1 MATKEE
7 QETTV
12 THIASDNVVRVYT
25 AVPKHIRR
33 LERDSR
39 ATRLEVWTNDSDL
52 GIEAATYEIPKSD
65 FDPLGGFK
73 RRSTPMSPE
82 RRQAA
87 AERLARARSTRSET
101 V

>member
-1 MATKEE
+1 MATKDER
-7 QETTV
+7 ETTV
-12 THIASDNVVRVYT
+12 TYSDGDSVVRVYT

-39 ATRLEVWTNDSDL
+39 ATRVETWEADTGL
-52 GIEAATYEIPKSD
+52 GIEAATYEIAKTD
-65 FDPLGGFK
+65 FDPLSGFK
-73 RRSTPMSPE
+73 RRSAPMSPE